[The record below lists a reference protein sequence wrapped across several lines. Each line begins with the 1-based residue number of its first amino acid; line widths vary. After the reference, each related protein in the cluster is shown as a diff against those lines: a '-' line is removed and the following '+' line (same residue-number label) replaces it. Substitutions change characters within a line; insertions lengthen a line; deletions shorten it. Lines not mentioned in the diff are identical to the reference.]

1 MRGINM
7 KRGIFLALIVATI
20 LSLCAASPAA
30 NLVVNGSFEADNFGC
45 DGGGQCLG
53 LIGNAVTGWY
63 IPNGDGTYPWGL
75 QNANQYGAGPAANG
89 NQWLVLGEVGSRVD
103 YTIQQTMNGLTP
115 GNTYNLS
122 FAIASEQTGTMGS
135 VVEVSFLSGS
145 STGAQDFTA
154 PIRGITY
161 WNPWGYNSMNFLA
174 TSSSVTM
181 QFKDLAAEFPSGLD
195 LGLDNVVV
203 TGSTSVPEPG
213 TFLLLGSSIVGLAG
227 TLRRKLMR

>member
-1 MRGINM
+1 M
-7 KRGIFLALIVATI
+7 KRGIFLVLTIATI

-45 DGGGQCLG
+45 SGGGQCLG
-53 LIGNAVTGWY
+53 LIGNAVTGWN

-75 QNANQYGAGPAANG
+75 QNVNQYGAGPAANG
-89 NQWLVLGEVGSRVD
+89 NQWLVLGRVSSGVD
-103 YTIQQTMNGLTP
+103 YTIQQTISLSP
-115 GNTYNLS
+115 GTYNLS
-122 FAIASEQTGTMGS
+122 FAIASELTGTMGS

-161 WNPWGYNSMNFLA
+161 WNPWGYNSMNFVA
-174 TSSSVTM
+174 TSSSVTI
-181 QFKDLAAEFPSGLD
+181 QFKDLAAEFPSGFD
-195 LGLDNVVV
+195 LGLDDVVV
-203 TGSTSVPEPG
+203 TGATSTPEPG
-213 TFLLLGSSIVGLAG
+213 TCLLLGSGIVGLAG

>member
-1 MRGINM
+1 M
-7 KRGIFLALIVATI
+7 
-20 LSLCAASPAA
+20 
-30 NLVVNGSFEADNFGC
+30 
-45 DGGGQCLG
+45 LG
-53 LIGNAVTGWY
+53 RVDTG
-63 IPNGDGTYPWGL
+63 
-75 QNANQYGAGPAANG
+75 
-89 NQWLVLGEVGSRVD
+89 VD
-103 YTIQQTMNGLTP
+103 YTIQQTINGLTS

-174 TSSSVTM
+174 TSSSATM
-181 QFKDLAAEFPSGLD
+181 QVKDLAAEFPSGLD